1 MKFTHYNL
9 GSLSRGTTIEV
20 TLQGNAA
27 NVRLLDSSNFQKYR
41 AGRKHQYY
49 GGLISRS
56 PARLTVPRNG
66 HWHITVDMQGL
77 RGQVRSSIRI
87 LPDPLPPI
95 REHSPAP
102 LSPLVRDT
110 TPMNGTAS
118 ISNSEYTHDVFIS
131 HATED
136 KDDVVRPLA
145 QGLINQNLRVW
156 YDEFELRIGDSLRRK
171 IDAGLAQS
179 RFGIVVLS
187 HAFFQKNWPQYELDG
202 LVTREITEGRVILP
216 LWHRITKEEIIS
228 HSPSLADKIAR
239 NTSNFTIAEI
249 AQEIADLIQRPSG
262 TSDI

>member
-1 MKFTHYNL
+1 MRFTHYDL
-9 GSLSRGTTIEV
+9 GNLSRGTAIEV

-41 AGRKHQYY
+41 TGKRHQYS
-49 GGLISRS
+49 GGLVSRS
-56 PARLTVPRNG
+56 PARLVVPRNG
-66 HWHITVDMQGL
+66 HWHATVDLQGL
-77 RGQVRSSIRI
+77 RGQARSSIRI

-110 TPMNGTAS
+110 TPVNGTNSMNG
-118 ISNSEYTHDVFIS
+118 SEYTHDVFIS

-145 QGLINQNLRVW
+145 QALIGQNLRVW

-202 LVTREITEGRVILP
+202 LVTREMTGEQVILP
-216 LWHRITKEEIIS
+216 LWHEITKQKVIS
-228 HSPSLADKIAR
+228 RSPSFADKIAR
-239 NTSNFTIAEI
+239 TTSNSTIAEI
-249 AQEIADLIQRPSG
+249 AQEIADVIQSASATSG
-262 TSDI
+262 I

>member
-9 GSLSRGTTIEV
+9 GNLPRGTTIEV
-20 TLQGNAA
+20 TLQGSAA
-27 NVRLLDSSNFQKYR
+27 NVQLLDSSNFQNYK
-41 AGRKHQYY
+41 AGRRYKYS
-49 GGLISRS
+49 GGLARRS
-56 PARLTVPRNG
+56 PIQLVVPRNG
-66 HWHITVDMQGL
+66 HWHVAVDLRGL
-77 RGQVRSSIRI
+77 RGQVRSSIRV
-87 LPDPLPPI
+87 LPDPLPSI

-118 ISNSEYTHDVFIS
+118 MNVSEYTHDVFIS

-145 QGLINQNLRVW
+145 QALIDQNLRVW

-202 LVTREITEGRVILP
+202 LVTREMIGEQVILP

-239 NTSNFTIAEI
+239 TTANSTIAEI
-249 AQEIADLIQRPSG
+249 AQEIADVIQNASVG
-262 TSDI
+262 SDI

>member
-9 GSLSRGTTIEV
+9 GYQSRGTTVGII
-20 TLQGNAA
+20 LRGSAA
-27 NVRLLDSSNFQKYR
+27 NVQLLDSSNFQNYR
-41 AGRKHQYY
+41 AGRRYKYS
-49 GGLISRS
+49 GGLARRS
-56 PARLTVPRNG
+56 PVQLVVPRNG
-66 HWHITVDMQGL
+66 HWHVAVDLRGL
-77 RGQVRSSIRI
+77 RGQVRSSIRV

-95 REHSPAP
+95 REHSPAS
-102 LSPLVRDT
+102 LSPLVRNT

-118 ISNSEYTHDVFIS
+118 TNNFEYTHDVFIS

-145 QGLINQNLRVW
+145 QALIDQNLRVW

-187 HAFFQKNWPQYELDG
+187 HAFFQKNWSQYELDG
-202 LVTREITEGRVILP
+202 LVTREMAGEQVILP

-239 NTSNFTIAEI
+239 NTSNSTIAEI
-249 AQEIADLIQRPSG
+249 AQEVADVIQNPSVV
-262 TSDI
+262 SDV